1 METQLFMLKCGMRNN
16 GSTIKKKQN
25 AKRRPKE
32 KCLHVTKYIRE
43 RTFYKGPIVKACTY
57 EFLDLIR
64 KNFNIP
70 ERDPETILIKWYKK
84 SAKDRVPVSFQEGC
98 FWIVTKTCC
107 EYLPSYYLG
116 YESIFNKGKLY
127 AEVWYEE

>member
-1 METQLFMLKCGMRNN
+1 MRNN

-43 RTFYKGPIVKACTY
+43 RTFYQGPIVKACTY
-57 EFLDLIR
+57 GFLDLIR

-84 SAKDRVPVSFQEGC
+84 SAKDRVPVSFQEDC